1 MFLLIAKNKY
11 VKEVYEFTLLESSII
26 PLGIFTNKESYLLK
40 NILLLSYFISKEEY
54 HNYFSLSSL
63 FNKYFFIFYKKSFKH
78 RKNKD

>member
-1 MFLLIAKNKY
+1 MAKNRY

-63 FNKYFFIFYKKSFKH
+63 LISFSLNFQKSFKY
-78 RKNKD
+78 RKIKTKVH